1 MRKKVCLS
9 VALGVILIVV
19 LFAASCSKHMAQI
32 QPVPVP
38 TAEMEVQKETY
49 KSAGETEQAGR
60 LKEDQLQTEAAVR
73 ENAEK
78 AFVNE
83 YIHFAFNRYVLSDR
97 AQQILK
103 SKADYLHMNPD
114 ITITIE
120 GHCDDRG
127 TDIYN
132 LALGERRAVSI
143 KRFLVALGIGS
154 NRLDTISYGEERP
167 IAIGHN
173 EASWA
178 RNRRAQFVI
187 N

>member
-9 VALGVILIVV
+9 VALGVIFIVV
-19 LFAASCSKHMAQI
+19 LFAASCSKQVAQI
-32 QPVPVP
+32 QPVLAPM
-38 TAEMEVQKETY
+38 AEMEVQEATDRP
-49 KSAGETEQAGR
+49 AGETGQAVR
-60 LKEDQLQTEAAVR
+60 LKEDQLQTEAAAR
-73 ENAEK
+73 EAAENA
-78 AFVNE
+78 FVTE

-103 SKADYLHMNPD
+103 SKADYLRMNPD

-132 LALGERRAVSI
+132 LALGERRAVSV
-143 KRFLVALGIGS
+143 KRFLVALGIGT
-154 NRLDTISYGEERP
+154 NRLDTISYGEELP
-167 IAIGHN
+167 IAMGHN
-173 EASWA
+173 EASRA

>member
-1 MRKKVCLS
+1 MRKKVCLA

-19 LFAASCSKHMAQI
+19 LLVASCSKQVARTQS
-32 QPVPVP
+32 VPVP
-38 TAEMEVQKETY
+38 TAEPKDQKTPER
-49 KSAGETEQAGR
+49 SDGEDELAGLFE
-60 LKEDQLQTEAAVR
+60 EDSLRAESIAREAAEKTFIN
-73 ENAEK
+73 EN
-78 AFVNE
+78 
-83 YIHFAFNRYVLSDR
+83 IHFAFNSSLLSDLAR
-97 AQQILK
+97 QILN
-103 SKADYLHMNPD
+103 SKADYLRANPD
-114 ITITIE
+114 ITITVE

-132 LALGERRAVSI
+132 LTLGEQRAVSV
-143 KRFLVALGIGS
+143 KKFLVALGIGT

-167 IAIGHN
+167 IAMGHN